1 MPRRPTRPERER
13 TPVERQRRRGVAV
26 LLLHGGAG
34 EPIGLRQVRT
44 SGSES
49 IRRAGARPRKGNA
62 APVTADVDSRVAEVR
77 RILPRTGGDLGN
89 LVEAQLLALV
99 QVRGARQAKHEEAR
113 RTRTTQAATPAE
125 APPAIT
131 SVATV
136 KQLMDGIIG
145 PSATV
150 VFDSVGTIVDATG
163 IHENQPR
170 TDAEWATVSGSAAAL
185 VESANLL
192 VMGNRAIDRQDWVT
206 MSKALADAGML
217 ATLNGFAA

>member
-1 MPRRPTRPERER
+1 MRIINWMYI
-13 TPVERQRRRGVAV
+13 VSAA
-26 LLLHGGAG
+26 LF
-34 EPIGLRQVRT
+34 I
-44 SGSES
+44 SG
-49 IRRAGARPRKGNA
+49 IAFVIAGA
-62 APVTADVDSRVAEVR
+62 
-77 RILPRTGGDLGN
+77 
-89 LVEAQLLALV
+89 
-99 QVRGARQAKHEEAR
+99 
-113 RTRTTQAATPAE
+113 RTTQAATPAE
-125 APPAIT
+125 AAPAIT

-192 VMGNRAIDRQDWVT
+192 VMGNRAIDRQDWLT

-217 ATLNGFAA
+217 VLKATEAKDPQGILAAGETLNATCDNCHQRYSRE

>member
-1 MPRRPTRPERER
+1 MRLT
-13 TPVERQRRRGVAV
+13 TWLYVVSAALFICGIAFIIT
-26 LLLHGGAG
+26 GA
-34 EPIGLRQVRT
+34 
-44 SGSES
+44 
-49 IRRAGARPRKGNA
+49 
-62 APVTADVDSRVAEVR
+62 
-77 RILPRTGGDLGN
+77 
-89 LVEAQLLALV
+89 
-99 QVRGARQAKHEEAR
+99 
-113 RTRTTQAATPAE
+113 RTTQAATPAE

-217 ATLNGFAA
+217 VLKATEAKDPQGILAAGETLNATCDNCHQRYSRE